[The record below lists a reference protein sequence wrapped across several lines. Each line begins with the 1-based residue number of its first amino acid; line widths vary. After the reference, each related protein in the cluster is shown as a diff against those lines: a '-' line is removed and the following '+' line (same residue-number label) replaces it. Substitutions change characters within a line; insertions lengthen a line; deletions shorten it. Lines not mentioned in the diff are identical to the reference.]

1 MEVTM
6 NQILMTIMAAGVVLG
21 GADRLLGN
29 KFGYGDKFEEGFRL
43 LGSTALSMAGMICLA
58 PVLADVLGRIVV
70 PLYRMIGADP
80 AMFGSILAIDM
91 GGYQLATE
99 LAADSRIGSY
109 AGIVAA
115 AIFGCT
121 LVFTIPVGMGMI
133 RQEDRSFFARGIM
146 LGLAAM
152 PAGLLTGGLFAGL
165 SVPECLLQNLPVF
178 AAALLL
184 LLGLWKIPEQMV
196 KGFCLLANGIRILVT
211 VGLVLAA
218 VESLCG
224 FHLLPGMAPIE
235 DAMGVVS
242 SIGVVML
249 GSLPAAELLRR
260 LLTKPFTRL
269 GARLELGPQSLTAM
283 LIGLVSAL
291 PSLAGYHD
299 LDEKGKVALGAFLVS
314 GASLLAAH
322 MGFTLAAEPALLPAL
337 VCGKLSGALAAVVL
351 AVFVMK

>member
-1 MEVTM
+1 M

-21 GADRLLGN
+21 GTDRLLGN

-218 VESLCG
+218 VESLRLSSPARNGSDRRCHGCCLLHRCCHAGKPAGCG
-224 FHLLPGMAPIE
+224 TAAQTFDEALHTPWRQTGTWPAKPHCHADRPCQCAPL
-235 DAMGVVS
+235 A
-242 SIGVVML
+242 
-249 GSLPAAELLRR
+249 RR
-260 LLTKPFTRL
+260 ISR
-269 GARLELGPQSLTAM
+269 
-283 LIGLVSAL
+283 
-291 PSLAGYHD
+291 
-299 LDEKGKVALGAFLVS
+299 S
-314 GASLLAAH
+314 G
-322 MGFTLAAEPALLPAL
+322 
-337 VCGKLSGALAAVVL
+337 
-351 AVFVMK
+351 

>member
-115 AIFGCT
+115 AIFGWPT
-121 LVFTIPVGMGMI
+121 AY
-133 RQEDRSFFARGIM
+133 ESSSRSAWCWPRWN
-146 LGLAAM
+146 LSAAFISCPAWLRSKM
-152 PAGLLTGGLFAGL
+152 PWVL
-165 SVPECLLQNLPVF
+165 SPPSVLSCLE
-178 AAALLL
+178 A
-184 LLGLWKIPEQMV
+184 
-196 KGFCLLANGIRILVT
+196 CR
-211 VGLVLAA
+211 
-218 VESLCG
+218 
-224 FHLLPGMAPIE
+224 
-235 DAMGVVS
+235 
-242 SIGVVML
+242 
-249 GSLPAAELLRR
+249 LRNCCAD
-260 LLTKPFTRL
+260 F
-269 GARLELGPQSLTAM
+269 
-283 LIGLVSAL
+283 
-291 PSLAGYHD
+291 
-299 LDEKGKVALGAFLVS
+299 
-314 GASLLAAH
+314 
-322 MGFTLAAEPALLPAL
+322 
-337 VCGKLSGALAAVVL
+337 
-351 AVFVMK
+351 